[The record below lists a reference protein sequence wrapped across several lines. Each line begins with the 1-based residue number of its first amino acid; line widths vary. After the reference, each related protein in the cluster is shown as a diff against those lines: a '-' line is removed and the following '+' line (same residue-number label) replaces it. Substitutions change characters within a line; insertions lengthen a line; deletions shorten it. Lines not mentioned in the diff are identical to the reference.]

1 MRVSRALQAEEEH
14 VQRCRTTEGQCGL
27 SGESRKVGVI
37 EDENA
42 EVKLDSSTDGLA
54 CESGVRCIHLINV
67 FLPSTFYVDVT
78 PWVQIQTLL
87 VTS

>member
-1 MRVSRALQAEEEH
+1 MCRGAEPQKGSAACLGRAGKL
-14 VQRCRTTEGQCGL
+14 
-27 SGESRKVGVI
+27 GVI

-54 CESGVRCIHLINV
+54 CESGVRCLHLINV

>member
-1 MRVSRALQAEEEH
+1 MCRGVEPQKGSAACLGRA
-14 VQRCRTTEGQCGL
+14 GK
-27 SGESRKVGVI
+27 SGVI
-37 EDENA
+37 EDENT

-54 CESGVRCIHLINV
+54 GESGVRCIHLINV

-78 PWVQIQTLL
+78 PWVQLQTLL